1 MSESKSQQI
10 SLNFDDPLWP
20 DQEQFP
26 MNLSAYQR
34 TVQTIV
40 YKDIKESKE
49 YLILTGFTSLSNLI
63 DFFGSQEFEK
73 LKKVRI
79 LIGFEPNMRGRKK
92 YPMVKLDKEIKEYW
106 IKKGLSVMLGG
117 AVMNLI
123 DKINRQEIQFKFK
136 DRLHAK
142 LFVGDNY
149 AVLGSSNFSRN
160 GLNEQDEANIRV
172 CKNKLHEQNQY
183 NDIKLIGESYW
194 EDSVDYNQKIIE
206 LLQNLIQQV
215 TWEEALARAISEI
228 LEGEWLESYREILE
242 KLQNANLWPTQWK
255 GLAQAMTILQ
265 SQSNVL
271 IADPTGAGKTKM
283 CTSLVLSLQH
293 WLFES
298 GRNHHTNAL
307 AICPP
312 LVVGK
317 WKDEFRSQK
326 RICEVESMGILSNSG
341 EAKRKEIIG
350 NLEIAKILTI
360 DEAHNYL
367 SPHSN
372 RTETIKKN
380 YADFKILVTA
390 TPISKRLED
399 LLQLIE
405 LLDVDNLSD
414 DHFIDYCNLAQ
425 KRNKRS
431 DQHIDQL
438 RNFISKFTVRRTK
451 RALNVEIEKEPESYR
466 NRLGKVCKFPKQIE
480 KTYTTKETDKDK
492 KIVDQINFLASG
504 IKGVTHLTKF
514 NKPDFDISKDESKKT
529 YIENRI
535 NAGKALCVYQIRAA
549 LRSSHVALVEH
560 VEGTKSAENHFRFS
574 GKSNIS
580 GNKIAAIQKIIAK
593 NKLPYRY
600 SIFKSEYFPD
610 WLTNLDQY
618 VEAVKNDL
626 RIYQEIA
633 VLAKQ
638 LSGEREKGKLDELVR
653 IHQKHSFVLAFDS
666 TVITLYYLKKLF
678 SELYPDRRLLIATGS
693 EKDKESVRVMEA
705 FGLTSESK
713 EGMIALCSDK
723 MSESV
728 DLQKASAVVL
738 LDLPSVLRIVEQR
751 IGRADRMDSLHK
763 EIEIYWPNDSD
774 EYSLKADKRIVDTN
788 AIVDKIYG
796 ANITIPEELKDKHF
810 EKIDSI
816 ENIIDEYKQFED
828 KDESWSG
835 FNDSFQAV
843 IELKE
848 GKNPVITTDF
858 YNEFKEVRSSIRTR
872 VSFLGSDKNWCF
884 IALKGDQ
891 EHSPRWYF
899 IDHENNIL
907 TDLPDIC
914 KQLRQHIANKSEQLG
929 WQQSFLEN
937 YINIFKRKERELLP
951 PKKKR
956 ALEVAEVI
964 LERQRKRKEVTH
976 EEAELIDQLRN
987 FFVPKSKFVIDYEHF
1002 SDEWITV
1009 LQPYLNTK
1017 RANQGR
1023 RKKTLNLNN
1032 LKNDKHIFFDEKTLS
1047 RIINNTKYTEEI
1059 DSKIASCIIGI
1070 AN

>member
-1 MSESKSQQI
+1 MSDSNQI
-10 SLNFDDPLWP
+10 AFNFDAHRWPEHELFPL
-20 DQEQFP
+20 
-26 MNLSAYQR
+26 NLSAHNR
-34 TVQTIV
+34 KVESIV
-40 YKDIKESKE
+40 HQDIQQSKK
-49 YLILTGFTSLSNLI
+49 YLIVTGFTSLSNLI
-63 DFFGSQEFEK
+63 DFFGSKEFEQ
-73 LKKVRI
+73 LRSVRI

-92 YPMVKLDKEIKEYW
+92 YPMVKLEKEIKEFW

-123 DKINRQEIQFKFK
+123 DKIEREEIQFKFK
-136 DRLHAK
+136 DKLHAK
-142 LFVGDNY
+142 LFVGDTH
-149 AVLGSSNFSRN
+149 AILGSSNFSKN
-160 GLNEQDEANIRV
+160 GLNEQEEANIRV
-172 CKNKLHEQNQY
+172 AENSASESEQYKAIQ
-183 NDIKLIGESYW
+183 LIAESYY
-194 EDSVDYNQKIIE
+194 EDASDYNVRIID
-206 LLQNLIQQV
+206 LLKNLIQEV
-215 TWEEALARAISEI
+215 TWEEALARGISEI

-242 KLQNANLWPTQWK
+242 KLQNAKLWPTQWK

-317 WKDEFRSQK
+317 WKEEFRSQK

-380 YADFKILVTA
+380 HADFKILVTA

-414 DHFIDYCNLAQ
+414 DHFIDYCNLVQ

-451 RALNVEIEKEPESYR
+451 RALNIEIEKEPESYR
-466 NRLGKVCKFPKQIE
+466 NRLDKICKFPKQVE

-492 KIVDQINFLASG
+492 KIVDQINDLASG
-504 IKGVTHLTKF
+504 IKGVTHLTQF
-514 NKPDFDISKDESKKT
+514 NKPDFDISKEESKKS
-529 YIENRI
+529 YIDNRI
-535 NAGKALCVYQIRAA
+535 SAGKALCVYQIRAA

-560 VEGTKSAENHFRFS
+560 IEGTKSAQEHFKFS
-574 GKSNIS
+574 GKSNTS
-580 GNKIAAIQKIIAK
+580 GDKIAAIQKIISK
-593 NKLPYRY
+593 NQLPYKS
-600 SIFKSEYFPD
+600 SIFKSEFFPD

-618 VEAVKNDL
+618 IEAAKNDL

-633 VLAKQ
+633 TLAKK

-666 TVITLYYLKKLF
+666 TVITLYYLRKLF
-678 SELYPDRRLLIATGS
+678 SELYPDRKLLIATGS
-693 EKDKESVRVMEA
+693 EKDKESLRVMEV
-705 FGLTSESK
+705 FSLTSESK

-763 EIEIYWPNDSD
+763 EFEIYWPNDSD

-788 AIVDKIYG
+788 AMVDKIYG

-835 FNDSFQAV
+835 FNDSFQSV
-843 IELKE
+843 VELKE
-848 GKNPVITTDF
+848 GKNPLITTDF
-858 YNEFKEVRSSIRTR
+858 YNEFKEVQTSIRTR
-872 VSFLGSDKNWCF
+872 VSFVGSEKKWCF
-884 IALKGDQ
+884 IALKGDKDR
-891 EHSPRWYF
+891 SPRWYF
-899 IDHENNIL
+899 IDNENYIH

-914 KQLRQHIANKSEQLG
+914 QQLRDHITKKTERLKWN
-929 WQQSFLEN
+929 QQSLEE
-937 YINIFKRKERELLP
+937 YINHFKRMERDLLP

-956 ALEVAEVI
+956 ALEVAHAI
-964 LERQRKRKEVTH
+964 LVRQQNRKELTI
-976 EEAELIDQLRN
+976 EEKETMHRLLELFARN
-987 FFVPKSKFVIDYEHF
+987 PEFIIDYEHF
-1002 SDEWITV
+1002 ADDWISL
-1009 LQPYLNTK
+1009 LQPLLNEK
-1017 RANQGR
+1017 RVNQGR
-1023 RKKTLNLNN
+1023 KKKVLNLSS
-1032 LKNDKHIFFDEKTLS
+1032 LKDDRKVIFNQSDLN
-1047 RIINNTKYTEEI
+1047 RIILNTRITEEI
-1059 DSKIASCIIGI
+1059 DSKIASCIIGV
-1070 AN
+1070 A